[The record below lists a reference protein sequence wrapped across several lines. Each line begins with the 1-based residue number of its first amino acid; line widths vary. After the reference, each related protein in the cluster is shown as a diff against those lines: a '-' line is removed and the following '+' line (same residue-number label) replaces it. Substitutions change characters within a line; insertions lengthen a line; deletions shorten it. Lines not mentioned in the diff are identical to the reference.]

1 MPGGCLR
8 LHAPTTPLCPVLSLA
23 ARLSQLDCQP
33 VRFCREWVDLG
44 GKIARKETIMDPT
57 SWPSA
62 HTRRDFLKHISA
74 LAISGGVFLH
84 ELSAQDVKFVI
95 AETSFGKIRGVDN
108 NGIKIFKGIPYGA
121 SSTGS
126 NRFMPPVEPAD
137 WSDVR
142 DVLGYGHSAPQR
154 DPAAPPPPAGA
165 PTISGENLPA
175 EGEDC
180 LVLNVWTPA
189 VGFAGNG
196 GPKRP
201 VMFWCHGGG
210 FATGSGSSPDN
221 DGTNLARRGDVVV
234 VTINHRLN
242 VLGFAN
248 LSEFSAD
255 FADSGDVGMLD
266 IVQALKWVRSNIS
279 QFGGDP
285 NTVTIFGQSGGGRKV
300 ETLLAMPSAKGLFH
314 RAIIES
320 GAAVKVVDRNVA
332 VRNSEQLLAKLGIDR
347 KNVRALQKL
356 PVEKIMAAYFVVVK
370 ENPGVDPSLGG
381 FSPTVDGKI
390 LPQHPFYPNASPVS
404 SDVPVMIGCTR
415 TEMTLFSLNDPSAF
429 SLNDADMRKRVND
442 LLGDHASAMIEL
454 YRKLNPGASP
464 SDIHFLIA
472 SDYRYGAPTMIAAQ
486 RRAALGKAPVYVYYF
501 TWETPVQGGRLK
513 SPHTMEI
520 PFAFDNVKI
529 SARMTGGGA
538 DAMALADKVSD
549 AWIAFAR
556 TGDPNTPKL
565 PQWPAFEAKDRATM
579 VINNTSKVVNDPLRE
594 ERLAMFQAMN
604 LD

>member
-1 MPGGCLR
+1 
-8 LHAPTTPLCPVLSLA
+8 
-23 ARLSQLDCQP
+23 
-33 VRFCREWVDLG
+33 
-44 GKIARKETIMDPT
+44 MDPI

-165 PTISGENLPA
+165 LTISGENLPV